1 MLLLKRFPVVAFAAG
16 LAVLTGCEAMATGH
30 SVAPAAS
37 APRSSTSSPSTIST
51 AAPAVSSA
59 AAPAS
64 SETAQSAQT
73 LAQSTGCKQAGTY
86 LTAIRTGRQ
95 ASLDR
100 VVFQFSGALPTY
112 NVTVV
117 KAVYSDP
124 KGVRVPLAGQTL
136 LRVVFHGAT
145 AWCPPTATKTYT
157 GPSVLTPFY
166 PRLLEV
172 SAAGDFEQ
180 VLSFGIGL
188 AARGPYRVYTL
199 TGPNRVVLDFSH
211 VALGKFPGIW
221 DITSWHGYWESQYS
235 WANGHQSWLSH
246 PAMVVQAWARSRWG
260 TARPVRQVNANTFK
274 VTAPGGRIYTV
285 TGTRPV
291 PVPGPWVITKIA

>member
-16 LAVLTGCEAMATGH
+16 LAALTGCQVIPTGG
-30 SVAPAAS
+30 
-37 APRSSTSSPSTIST
+37 ST
-51 AAPAVSSA
+51 AAPAGSST
-59 AAPAS
+59 
-64 SETAQSAQT
+64 EQSAET
-73 LAQSTGCKQAGTY
+73 VAQSTGCKQAGTY
-86 LTAIRTGRQ
+86 LTAIRTGQQ

-100 VVFQFSGALPTY
+100 VVFQFSGALPKY

-117 KAVYSDP
+117 KAVYADP
-124 KGVRVPLAGQTL
+124 KGVRVPLAGQAA

-166 PRLLEV
+166 PRLLDV

-188 AARGPYRVYTL
+188 AAQGPYRVYTL
-199 TGPNRVVLDFSH
+199 TGPNRVVLDVGH
-211 VALGKFPGIW
+211 VALAKFPGIW

-235 WANGHQSWLSH
+235 WATGHQPWLSH

-260 TARPVRQVNANTFK
+260 TAPAVRQVNANTFT
-274 VTAPGGRIYTV
+274 VTAPGGRVYTV

-291 PVPGPWVITKIA
+291 PVPGPWVITKIR